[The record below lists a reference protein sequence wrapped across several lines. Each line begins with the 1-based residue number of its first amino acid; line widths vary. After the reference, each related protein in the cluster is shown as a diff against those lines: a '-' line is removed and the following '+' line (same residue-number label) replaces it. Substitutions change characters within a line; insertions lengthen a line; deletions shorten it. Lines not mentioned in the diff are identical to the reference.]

1 MNEELLREI
10 ETVLAHCGGE
20 HFPESVNN
28 YAIVQANAT
37 DWLRL
42 LIKEHYQL
50 RGALG
55 YEVPG
60 HIIENPDIQSG
71 IAQALEQQ
79 NERLKAA
86 LIEVRAAV
94 WDEYVPAKLA
104 AQVHRIVESAL

>member
-10 ETVLAHCGGE
+10 ETVLERCGGE

-28 YAIVQANAT
+28 YATVQANAT
-37 DWLRL
+37 GWLRL

-60 HIIENPDIQSG
+60 HIIENPEIQNG
-71 IAQALEQQ
+71 IAQAIEKQ
-79 NERLKAA
+79 NEGLKAA

-94 WDEYVPAKLA
+94 WDEYVPASLSAK
-104 AQVHRIVESAL
+104 VHRIVEKAL